1 MRSMTGAG
9 VAHASAEGW
18 RCHVRLASVNHR
30 FLDVVVRLPERLRGR
45 EPELRQLVA
54 ARLARGRVE
63 VEVAIE
69 PEGDRAVSL
78 ALDEAAVEALHQALG
93 TLREK
98 GWIAGELAAGD
109 LLRLPSL
116 LRFGS
121 GDEGWGEGAERLLRD
136 TVTAAMDALIAARE
150 AEGEPSPQGSR
161 AAPRSVPGPGAA
173 PFLAARSVASGA
185 PRGAPTASRDARVGD
200 PGRRG
205 AARPG
210 GGTPRRAERR
220 ERGARSSA
228 GPSRTVRRAARRDRA
243 GGQAAR
249 LPLPGAA
256 ARGRD
261 DRRQEPRSR
270 DHAGRPHGEA
280 ALRTA
285 ARTDPEPRMT
295 RTRKRGGGERR

>member
-150 AEGEPSPQGSR
+150 AEGERLRKALEQR
-161 AAPRSVPGPGAA
+161 LEAFQA
-173 PFLAARSVASGA
+173 LAQRLFS
-185 PRGAPTASRDARVGD
+185 
-200 PGRRG
+200 
-205 AARPG
+205 
-210 GGTPRRAERR
+210 RR
-220 ERGARSSA
+220 EA
-228 GPSRTVRRAARRDRA
+228 
-243 GGQAAR
+243 
-249 LPLPGAA
+249 L
-256 ARGRD
+256 
-261 DRRQEPRSR
+261 RQELL
-270 DHAGRPHGEA
+270 AGLRRRLATLASEIPVAEERLAQEA
-280 ALRTA
+280 ALLVERSDVSEELDRLRAHLERFGELLAATGPVVKQLDFLCQELQREVGTIGAKSRDLATTQDVLTA
-285 ARTDPEPRMT
+285 KLLCEQLREQIQNL
-295 RTRKRGGGERR
+295 E

>member
-150 AEGEPSPQGSR
+150 AEGERVSARLSSSASKRSRPWRSAFSRGAKRCVRSSSRGSDGVSR
-161 AAPRSVPGPGAA
+161 RSRRRSRSPRSGSP
-173 PFLAARSVASGA
+173 RRRHSSSSGA
-185 PRGAPTASRDARVGD
+185 T
-200 PGRRG
+200 
-205 AARPG
+205 
-210 GGTPRRAERR
+210 
-220 ERGARSSA
+220 
-228 GPSRTVRRAARRDRA
+228 
-243 GGQAAR
+243 
-249 LPLPGAA
+249 
-256 ARGRD
+256 
-261 DRRQEPRSR
+261 
-270 DHAGRPHGEA
+270 
-280 ALRTA
+280 
-285 ARTDPEPRMT
+285 
-295 RTRKRGGGERR
+295 

>member
-150 AEGEPSPQGSR
+150 AEGERLREALEQRLEAFR
-161 AAPRSVPGPGAA
+161 ALAQRLATRREALRQELLAGLRRRLAT
-173 PFLAARSVASGA
+173 LAAEIPVAE
-185 PRGAPTASRDARVGD
+185 
-200 PGRRG
+200 
-205 AARPG
+205 
-210 GGTPRRAERR
+210 ERL
-220 ERGARSSA
+220 A
-228 GPSRTVRRAARRDRA
+228 
-243 GGQAAR
+243 Q
-249 LPLPGAA
+249 
-256 ARGRD
+256 
-261 DRRQEPRSR
+261 
-270 DHAGRPHGEA
+270 EA
-280 ALRTA
+280 ALLVERSDVSEELDRLRAHLERFGELLAVTGPVGKQLDFLCQELQREVGTIGAKSRDLATTQDVLA
-285 ARTDPEPRMT
+285 AKLLCEQLREQIQNL
-295 RTRKRGGGERR
+295 E

>member
-150 AEGEPSPQGSR
+150 AEGERLRKALEQR
-161 AAPRSVPGPGAA
+161 LEAFQA
-173 PFLAARSVASGA
+173 LAQRLFS
-185 PRGAPTASRDARVGD
+185 
-200 PGRRG
+200 
-205 AARPG
+205 
-210 GGTPRRAERR
+210 RR
-220 ERGARSSA
+220 EA
-228 GPSRTVRRAARRDRA
+228 
-243 GGQAAR
+243 
-249 LPLPGAA
+249 L
-256 ARGRD
+256 
-261 DRRQEPRSR
+261 RQELL
-270 DHAGRPHGEA
+270 AGLRRRLATLASEIPVAEERLAQEA
-280 ALRTA
+280 ALLVERSDVSEELDRLRAHLERFGELLAATGPVGKQLDFLCQELQREVGTIGAKSRDLATTQDVLTA
-285 ARTDPEPRMT
+285 KLLCEQLREQIQNL
-295 RTRKRGGGERR
+295 E

>member
-1 MRSMTGAG
+1 MTGAG

-136 TVTAAMDALIAARE
+136 TVTAATDALIAARE
-150 AEGEPSPQGSR
+150 AEGERLREALEQRLEAFR
-161 AAPRSVPGPGAA
+161 ALAQRLATRREALRQELLAGLRRRLAT
-173 PFLAARSVASGA
+173 LAAEIPVAE
-185 PRGAPTASRDARVGD
+185 
-200 PGRRG
+200 
-205 AARPG
+205 
-210 GGTPRRAERR
+210 ERL
-220 ERGARSSA
+220 A
-228 GPSRTVRRAARRDRA
+228 
-243 GGQAAR
+243 Q
-249 LPLPGAA
+249 
-256 ARGRD
+256 
-261 DRRQEPRSR
+261 
-270 DHAGRPHGEA
+270 EA
-280 ALRTA
+280 ALLVERSDVSEELDRLRAHLERFGELLAVTGPVGKQLDFLCQELQREVGTIGAKSRDLATTQDVLA
-285 ARTDPEPRMT
+285 AKLLCEQLREQIQNL
-295 RTRKRGGGERR
+295 E

>member
-136 TVTAAMDALIAARE
+136 TVTAATDALIAARE
-150 AEGEPSPQGSR
+150 AEGERLREALEQRLEAFR
-161 AAPRSVPGPGAA
+161 A
-173 PFLAARSVASGA
+173 LAQRLA
-185 PRGAPTASRDARVGD
+185 T
-200 PGRRG
+200 
-205 AARPG
+205 
-210 GGTPRRAERR
+210 RR
-220 ERGARSSA
+220 EA
-228 GPSRTVRRAARRDRA
+228 
-243 GGQAAR
+243 
-249 LPLPGAA
+249 L
-256 ARGRD
+256 
-261 DRRQEPRSR
+261 RQELL
-270 DHAGRPHGEA
+270 AGLRRRLATLASEIPVAEERLAQEA
-280 ALRTA
+280 ALLVERSDVSEELDRLRAHLERFGELLA
-285 ARTDPEPRMT
+285 ATGPVGKQLDFLCQELQREVGTIGAKSRDLATTQDVLAAKLLCEQLR
-295 RTRKRGGGERR
+295 EQIQNLE

>member
-30 FLDVVVRLPERLRGR
+30 FLDVVVRLLERLRGR

-54 ARLARGRVE
+54 ARLAGGRVE

-121 GDEGWGEGAERLLRD
+121 GDEGWGEGAARLLRD
-136 TVTAAMDALIAARE
+136 TVAAATDALIAARE
-150 AEGEPSPQGSR
+150 AEGERLREALEQRLEAFR
-161 AAPRSVPGPGAA
+161 ALAQRLATRREALRQELLAGLRRRLAT
-173 PFLAARSVASGA
+173 LAAEIPVAE
-185 PRGAPTASRDARVGD
+185 
-200 PGRRG
+200 
-205 AARPG
+205 
-210 GGTPRRAERR
+210 ERL
-220 ERGARSSA
+220 A
-228 GPSRTVRRAARRDRA
+228 
-243 GGQAAR
+243 Q
-249 LPLPGAA
+249 
-256 ARGRD
+256 
-261 DRRQEPRSR
+261 
-270 DHAGRPHGEA
+270 EA
-280 ALRTA
+280 ALLVERSDVSEELDRLRAHLERFGELLAVTGPVGKQLDFLCQELQREVGTIGAKSRDLATTQDVLA
-285 ARTDPEPRMT
+285 AKLLCEQLREQIQNL
-295 RTRKRGGGERR
+295 E

>member
-136 TVTAAMDALIAARE
+136 TVTAATDALIAARE
-150 AEGEPSPQGSR
+150 AEGERLREALEQRLEAFR
-161 AAPRSVPGPGAA
+161 ALAQRLATRREALRQELLAGLRRRLAT
-173 PFLAARSVASGA
+173 LAAEIPVAE
-185 PRGAPTASRDARVGD
+185 
-200 PGRRG
+200 
-205 AARPG
+205 
-210 GGTPRRAERR
+210 ERL
-220 ERGARSSA
+220 A
-228 GPSRTVRRAARRDRA
+228 
-243 GGQAAR
+243 Q
-249 LPLPGAA
+249 
-256 ARGRD
+256 
-261 DRRQEPRSR
+261 
-270 DHAGRPHGEA
+270 EA
-280 ALRTA
+280 ALLVERSDVSEELDRLRA
-285 ARTDPEPRMT
+285 HLERF
-295 RTRKRGGGERR
+295 GELLAVTGPVGKQLDFLCQE

>member
-150 AEGEPSPQGSR
+150 AERERLRKALEQR
-161 AAPRSVPGPGAA
+161 LEAFQA
-173 PFLAARSVASGA
+173 LAQRLFS
-185 PRGAPTASRDARVGD
+185 
-200 PGRRG
+200 
-205 AARPG
+205 
-210 GGTPRRAERR
+210 RR
-220 ERGARSSA
+220 EA
-228 GPSRTVRRAARRDRA
+228 
-243 GGQAAR
+243 
-249 LPLPGAA
+249 L
-256 ARGRD
+256 
-261 DRRQEPRSR
+261 RQELL
-270 DHAGRPHGEA
+270 AGLRRRLATLASEIPVAEERLAQEA
-280 ALRTA
+280 ALLVERSDVSEELDRLRAHLERFGELLAATGPVGKQLDFLCQELQREVGTIGAKSRDLATTQDVLTA
-285 ARTDPEPRMT
+285 KLLCEQLREQIQNL
-295 RTRKRGGGERR
+295 E

>member
-136 TVTAAMDALIAARE
+136 TVTAATDALIAARE
-150 AEGEPSPQGSR
+150 AEGERLREALEQRLEAFR
-161 AAPRSVPGPGAA
+161 ALAQRLATRREALRQELLAGLRRRLAT
-173 PFLAARSVASGA
+173 LAAEIPVAE
-185 PRGAPTASRDARVGD
+185 
-200 PGRRG
+200 
-205 AARPG
+205 
-210 GGTPRRAERR
+210 ERL
-220 ERGARSSA
+220 A
-228 GPSRTVRRAARRDRA
+228 
-243 GGQAAR
+243 Q
-249 LPLPGAA
+249 
-256 ARGRD
+256 
-261 DRRQEPRSR
+261 
-270 DHAGRPHGEA
+270 EA
-280 ALRTA
+280 ALLVERSDVSEELDRLRAHLERFGELLA
-285 ARTDPEPRMT
+285 ATGPVGKQLDFLCQELQREVGTIGAKSRDLATTQDVLAAKLLCEQLR
-295 RTRKRGGGERR
+295 EQIQNLE

>member
-136 TVTAAMDALIAARE
+136 TVTAATDALIAARE
-150 AEGEPSPQGSR
+150 AEGERLREALEQRLEAFR
-161 AAPRSVPGPGAA
+161 A
-173 PFLAARSVASGA
+173 LAQRLA
-185 PRGAPTASRDARVGD
+185 T
-200 PGRRG
+200 
-205 AARPG
+205 
-210 GGTPRRAERR
+210 RR
-220 ERGARSSA
+220 EA
-228 GPSRTVRRAARRDRA
+228 
-243 GGQAAR
+243 
-249 LPLPGAA
+249 L
-256 ARGRD
+256 
-261 DRRQEPRSR
+261 RQELL
-270 DHAGRPHGEA
+270 AGLRRRLATLASEIPVAEERLAQEA
-280 ALRTA
+280 ALLVERSDVSEELDRLRAHLERFGELLAVTGPVGKQLDFLCQELQREVGTIGAKSRDLATTQDVLA
-285 ARTDPEPRMT
+285 AKLLCEQLREQIQNL
-295 RTRKRGGGERR
+295 E

>member
-136 TVTAAMDALIAARE
+136 TDTAATDALIAARE
-150 AEGEPSPQGSR
+150 AEGERLREALEQRLEAFR
-161 AAPRSVPGPGAA
+161 ALAQRLATRREALRQELLAGLRRRLAT
-173 PFLAARSVASGA
+173 LAAEIPVAE
-185 PRGAPTASRDARVGD
+185 
-200 PGRRG
+200 
-205 AARPG
+205 
-210 GGTPRRAERR
+210 ERL
-220 ERGARSSA
+220 A
-228 GPSRTVRRAARRDRA
+228 
-243 GGQAAR
+243 Q
-249 LPLPGAA
+249 
-256 ARGRD
+256 
-261 DRRQEPRSR
+261 
-270 DHAGRPHGEA
+270 EA
-280 ALRTA
+280 ALLVERSDVSEELDRLRAHLERFGELLAVTGPVGKQLDFLCQELQREVGTIGAKSRDLATTQDVLA
-285 ARTDPEPRMT
+285 AKLLCEQLREQIQNL
-295 RTRKRGGGERR
+295 E

>member
-1 MRSMTGAG
+1 MTGAG

-150 AEGEPSPQGSR
+150 AEGERLRKALEQR
-161 AAPRSVPGPGAA
+161 LEAFQA
-173 PFLAARSVASGA
+173 LAQRLFS
-185 PRGAPTASRDARVGD
+185 
-200 PGRRG
+200 
-205 AARPG
+205 
-210 GGTPRRAERR
+210 RR
-220 ERGARSSA
+220 EA
-228 GPSRTVRRAARRDRA
+228 
-243 GGQAAR
+243 
-249 LPLPGAA
+249 L
-256 ARGRD
+256 
-261 DRRQEPRSR
+261 RQELL
-270 DHAGRPHGEA
+270 AGLRRRLATLASEIPVAEERLAQEA
-280 ALRTA
+280 ALLVERSDVSEELDRLRAHLERFGELLAATGPVGKQLDFLCQELQREVGTIGAKSRDLATTQDVLTA
-285 ARTDPEPRMT
+285 KLLCEQLREQIQNL
-295 RTRKRGGGERR
+295 E

>member
-136 TVTAAMDALIAARE
+136 TVTAATDALIAARE
-150 AEGEPSPQGSR
+150 AEGERLREAHEQRLEAFR
-161 AAPRSVPGPGAA
+161 ALAQRLATRREALRQELLAGLRRRLAT
-173 PFLAARSVASGA
+173 LAAEIPVAE
-185 PRGAPTASRDARVGD
+185 
-200 PGRRG
+200 
-205 AARPG
+205 
-210 GGTPRRAERR
+210 ERL
-220 ERGARSSA
+220 A
-228 GPSRTVRRAARRDRA
+228 
-243 GGQAAR
+243 Q
-249 LPLPGAA
+249 
-256 ARGRD
+256 
-261 DRRQEPRSR
+261 
-270 DHAGRPHGEA
+270 EA
-280 ALRTA
+280 ALLVERSDVSEELARPRAHLERFGELLAVTGPVGKQLDFLCQELQREVGTIGAKSRDLATTQDVLA
-285 ARTDPEPRMT
+285 AKLLCEQLREQIQNL
-295 RTRKRGGGERR
+295 E

>member
-150 AEGEPSPQGSR
+150 AEGERLRKALEQR
-161 AAPRSVPGPGAA
+161 LEAFQA
-173 PFLAARSVASGA
+173 LAQRLFS
-185 PRGAPTASRDARVGD
+185 
-200 PGRRG
+200 
-205 AARPG
+205 
-210 GGTPRRAERR
+210 RR
-220 ERGARSSA
+220 EA
-228 GPSRTVRRAARRDRA
+228 
-243 GGQAAR
+243 
-249 LPLPGAA
+249 L
-256 ARGRD
+256 
-261 DRRQEPRSR
+261 RQELL
-270 DHAGRPHGEA
+270 AGLRRRLATLASEIPVAEERLAQEA
-280 ALRTA
+280 ALLVERSDVSEELDRLRAHLERFGELLAATGPVGKQLDFLCQKLQREVGTIGAKSRDLATTQDVLTA
-285 ARTDPEPRMT
+285 KLLCEQLREQIQNL
-295 RTRKRGGGERR
+295 E

>member
-136 TVTAAMDALIAARE
+136 TVTAATDALIAARE
-150 AEGEPSPQGSR
+150 AEGERLREALEQRLEAFR
-161 AAPRSVPGPGAA
+161 ALAQRLATRREALRQELLAGLRRRLAT
-173 PFLAARSVASGA
+173 LAAEIPVAE
-185 PRGAPTASRDARVGD
+185 
-200 PGRRG
+200 
-205 AARPG
+205 
-210 GGTPRRAERR
+210 ERL
-220 ERGARSSA
+220 A
-228 GPSRTVRRAARRDRA
+228 
-243 GGQAAR
+243 Q
-249 LPLPGAA
+249 
-256 ARGRD
+256 
-261 DRRQEPRSR
+261 
-270 DHAGRPHGEA
+270 EA
-280 ALRTA
+280 ALLVERSDVSEELDRLRAHLERFGELLAVTGPVGKQLDFLCQELQREVGTIGAKSRDLATTQDVLA
-285 ARTDPEPRMT
+285 AKLLCEQLREQIQNL
-295 RTRKRGGGERR
+295 E